1 MRFFAVGW
9 VAKKKPVQSWQVS
22 SGDRWE
28 KVVARH
34 LVKVKNR
41 KDFRSIGRDAK
52 VALRERA
59 VYLVLHEGMTQAE
72 AA

>member
-1 MRFFAVGW
+1 MRD
-9 VAKKKPVQSWQVS
+9 KK
-22 SGDRWE
+22 
-28 KVVARH
+28 
-34 LVKVKNR
+34 R

-59 VYLVLHEGMTQAE
+59 VYLVLHDDKTQAE